1 MGGKFYLAATLYYQY
16 HKNGVPMAIKLCENA
31 ISLAMMAGNDPRH
44 AHALHTLAWI
54 KWHLGDYIAAKLHG
68 YGAQKSAKACGDLY
82 MEALS
87 LNITALSWFGLGN
100 YRQSLVLCD
109 LAINLL
115 GLCGLSEGGFKDV
128 ILASK
133 AEIQYTKS
141 EYAQAHSVQ
150 TKIAFQN
157 SADQDPYLYAN
168 AVFNIAKIDLA
179 TNAPEHQVQKNI
191 DTVKSLSTVNTWYQR
206 MLIVCEHLQA
216 DLKLRQG
223 DISGANILL
232 CRTLPAL

>member
-1 MGGKFYLAATLYYQY
+1 VAGKFYLAATLYYQY

-31 ISLAMMAGNDPRH
+31 ISLAMMAGNDSRH

-128 ILASK
+128 ILALRQRFSTLNLSMHRPIVSRLKLPSK
-133 AEIQYTKS
+133 TLL
-141 EYAQAHSVQ
+141 
-150 TKIAFQN
+150 TKI
-157 SADQDPYLYAN
+157 
-168 AVFNIAKIDLA
+168 
-179 TNAPEHQVQKNI
+179 H
-191 DTVKSLSTVNTWYQR
+191 
-206 MLIVCEHLQA
+206 
-216 DLKLRQG
+216 
-223 DISGANILL
+223 ISM
-232 CRTLPAL
+232 